1 MLEVARTYEPSWL
14 VHDLTAGTALVA
26 LLAPAGMAYAQAS
39 GLPPITGLY
48 AKIVPLLV

>member
-1 MLEVARTYEPSWL
+1 MLEVASSYERSWL

-39 GLPPITGLY
+39 GLPPMPT
-48 AKIVPLLV
+48 